1 MSHFTKDYTQFFID
15 LAPNNNKDWFD
26 ANRKRYEESVKKPFA
41 AFVQNFIDHMS
52 KINPVYKDLTASE
65 CIFRINR
72 DIRFSKDK
80 TPYKT
85 FCSAVIAP
93 NGRKSDSVHGI
104 YFELSPE
111 SVRVYGGVYEIDKD
125 RLELVRE
132 GIARDINT
140 FRSIIE
146 KKDFVELFG
155 ELLGEK
161 NKVLPSHLKEA
172 ATKEPYIF
180 NKQFYV
186 MTEFPAS
193 LITSDK
199 LLDTLIMCYTVAQPF
214 EQYINQFIHR
224 N

>member
-41 AFVQNFIDHMS
+41 TFVQQFIDFMAS
-52 KINPVYKDLTASE
+52 KDPKYKNLTASE

-111 SVRVYGGVYEIDKD
+111 AVRVYGGVYEIDKD

-132 GIARDINT
+132 GIAQDIRK
-140 FRSIIE
+140 FRSVIE
-146 KKDFVELFG
+146 KKDFVKLFG
-155 ELLGEK
+155 ELRGDK
-161 NKVLPSHLKEA
+161 NKVLPAHLKESA
-172 ATKEPYIF
+172 ALEPYIY

-199 LLDTLIMCYTVAQPF
+199 LLSTLIECYTVAQPF
-214 EQYINQFIHR
+214 EQYFNQFIHR